1 MPDSDTRQLFI
12 QQYEK
17 LAGKVYI
24 ADSVDSLV
32 STLHTIIFDQKARTL
47 VTTPEF
53 TGLAIQPIELLSG
66 KNFPDLQISYCDQ
79 QSPAEIDRADIG
91 LSTAVFAIAFT
102 GAIVEV
108 STNDAG
114 RLVSSLPRV
123 HVALLP
129 ASQIVPALE
138 DAAPRLRQIYRGHP
152 QHCNITFI
160 SGPSRTADIEMRL
173 FLGVH
178 GPQAAYV
185 VLCDF

>member
-1 MPDSDTRQLFI
+1 L
-12 QQYEK
+12 
-17 LAGKVYI
+17 
-24 ADSVDSLV
+24 
-32 STLHTIIFDQKARTL
+32 
-47 VTTPEF
+47 
-53 TGLAIQPIELLSG
+53 
-66 KNFPDLQISYCDQ
+66 
-79 QSPAEIDRADIG
+79 SPAI
-91 LSTAVFAIAFT
+91 FAIAFT

-129 ASQIVPALE
+129 AAQIVPALE
-138 DAAPRLRQIYRGHP
+138 DAAPRLRQIYRDHR